1 MMFVEPRFIPT
12 LLLDSG
18 RFVKTRRFADPVY
31 VGDPVNVLSIFNEF
45 IVDEIIILD
54 ITAAVSRLPES
65 FERLRRY
72 AEECFIPLAY
82 GGGLTTVE
90 QIGDLFH
97 AGFEKAVLNTLLAED
112 PATVEAAANRY
123 GSQAIV
129 ASIDVRGGEGQ
140 RQVVVRGNRKLVSD
154 SPAAWARRAV
164 ELGAGEILITSVD
177 REGTGSGF
185 DLDLIGEI
193 TEAVRVPVIGHGG
206 AGRRV
211 DLAAP
216 VHEAGASAVAAGTLF
231 VFQGPGRGVLINYPP
246 RRQIEKIL
254 NAVDRPPIDGQR
266 SA

>member
-1 MMFVEPRFIPT
+1 MRFTT
-12 LLLDSG
+12 LPICCLKFATSTTHPKWVPAVALAV
-18 RFVKTRRFADPVY
+18 VKR
-31 VGDPVNVLSIFNEF
+31 
-45 IVDEIIILD
+45 
-54 ITAAVSRLPES
+54 
-65 FERLRRY
+65 
-72 AEECFIPLAY
+72 AE
-82 GGGLTTVE
+82 
-90 QIGDLFH
+90 
-97 AGFEKAVLNTLLAED
+97 
-112 PATVEAAANRY
+112 
-123 GSQAIV
+123 
-129 ASIDVRGGEGQ
+129 
-140 RQVVVRGNRKLVSD
+140 
-154 SPAAWARRAV
+154 

-254 NAVDRPPIDGQR
+254 NAVDRPPIDGQL